1 MFDIVI
7 FISAYL
13 FLLFSIL
20 GYGIFFYR
28 LSFEKLDDLSH
39 ENSIYIGFYGLFFVT
54 LISLFTSLFSS
65 HNLLHNSLLHIFG
78 VFYFLTIKIKN
89 KKEFSKIIFLISII
103 VFSALLI
110 SKTHDD
116 FSYYHFPFTKYL
128 TENKIIFGM
137 GNINHGYNLLSS
149 LFFLNSTFYL
159 PLIGYYSF
167 HYSTVFFLIFFNFF
181 IFKEILSSKNED
193 LIKFLFILALSFFN
207 LSFNRIAEYGTDK
220 PGQLLISILVIK
232 LIQIVLFNKEKEKI
246 SKIIFL
252 LPLLAYCISLKTYFL
267 PYIILGLIIFTLKP
281 DVIKSLKSIFNS
293 KSFIFF
299 SLILIIYF
307 FHHFVSTGCIISP
320 LAATC
325 FEDQF
330 SWARKDMIKLSI
342 WVEQWSKAGAGPNF
356 RVENVQDYIKN
367 FNWVSNWAEKY
378 FYIKVLDQLAILFSS
393 IIVLFLIFKDFK
405 FIQKNRIK
413 LDKKL
418 IFFYILILIIFLTWF
433 SKHPTLRYGGYA
445 IVFLIISVPACVI
458 ISNFKNRIFFNKRLK
473 FFIIFVI
480 IVFNF
485 KNINR
490 IGKEIERGDHYKF
503 QDFPFFALKEKDY
516 KIYDY
521 EAGLKIYSAHH
532 CWSTPTPCGQVNE
545 RVYVKKF
552 KNYYFIHKSE

>member
-54 LISLFTSLFSS
+54 LISLFTSLFLS
-65 HNLLHNSLLHIFG
+65 HNLLHNSLLHVFG
-78 VFYFLTIKIKN
+78 IFYFLTIKIKN
-89 KKEFSKIIFLISII
+89 KKEFSKIIFFISII

-281 DVIKSLKSIFNS
+281 EVIKSLKSIFNS

-405 FIQKNRIK
+405 FNQKNRIK

>member
-54 LISLFTSLFSS
+54 LISLFTSLFLS
-65 HNLLHNSLLHIFG
+65 HNLLHNSLLHVFG
-78 VFYFLTIKIKN
+78 IFYFLIIKIKN
-89 KKEFSKIIFLISII
+89 KKKFSKIIFFISII

-193 LIKFLFILALSFFN
+193 LIKFLFILAFSFFN

-405 FIQKNRIK
+405 FNQKNRIK

-418 IFFYILILIIFLTWF
+418 IFFYFLILIIFLTWF

-445 IVFLIISVPACVI
+445 IVFLIISVPASVI

>member
-54 LISLFTSLFSS
+54 LISLFTSLFLS

-405 FIQKNRIK
+405 FNQKNRIK

>member
-54 LISLFTSLFSS
+54 LISLFTSLFLS

-405 FIQKNRIK
+405 FNQKNRIK

-445 IVFLIISVPACVI
+445 IVFLIISVPASVL
-458 ISNFKNRIFFNKRLK
+458 ISNFKNRNFFNKRLK

>member
-54 LISLFTSLFSS
+54 LISLFTSLFLS

-405 FIQKNRIK
+405 FNQKNRIK

-418 IFFYILILIIFLTWF
+418 IFFYFLILIIFLTWF

-445 IVFLIISVPACVI
+445 IVFLIISVPASVL
-458 ISNFKNRIFFNKRLK
+458 ISNFKNRNFFNKRLK

>member
-54 LISLFTSLFSS
+54 LISLFTSLFLS

-281 DVIKSLKSIFNS
+281 EVIKSLKSIFNS

-405 FIQKNRIK
+405 FNQKNRIK

-445 IVFLIISVPACVI
+445 IVFLIISVPASVL
-458 ISNFKNRIFFNKRLK
+458 ISNFKNRNFFNKRLK

>member
-54 LISLFTSLFSS
+54 LISLFTSLFLS

-89 KKEFSKIIFLISII
+89 KKEFSKIIFFISII

-405 FIQKNRIK
+405 FNQKNRIK

-445 IVFLIISVPACVI
+445 IVFLIISVPVSVL
-458 ISNFKNRIFFNKRLK
+458 ISNLKNRNFFNKRLK

>member
-20 GYGIFFYR
+20 GFGIFFYR

-54 LISLFTSLFSS
+54 LISLFTSLFLS

-89 KKEFSKIIFLISII
+89 KKEFSKIIFFISII

-193 LIKFLFILALSFFN
+193 LIKFLFILAFSFFN

-405 FIQKNRIK
+405 FNQKNRIK

>member
-54 LISLFTSLFSS
+54 LISLFTSLFLS

-89 KKEFSKIIFLISII
+89 KKEFSKIIFFISII

-405 FIQKNRIK
+405 FNQKNRIK

-445 IVFLIISVPACVI
+445 IVFLIISVPASVL
-458 ISNFKNRIFFNKRLK
+458 ISNFKNRNFFNKRLK

>member
-54 LISLFTSLFSS
+54 LISLFTSLFLS

-89 KKEFSKIIFLISII
+89 KKEFSKIIFFISII

-405 FIQKNRIK
+405 FNQKNRIK

-445 IVFLIISVPACVI
+445 IVFLIISIPVSVL
-458 ISNFKNRIFFNKRLK
+458 ISNLKNRNFFNKRLK

>member
-54 LISLFTSLFSS
+54 LISLFTSLFLS

-89 KKEFSKIIFLISII
+89 KKEFSKIIFFISII

-405 FIQKNRIK
+405 FNQKNRIK

>member
-54 LISLFTSLFSS
+54 LISLFTSLFLS
-65 HNLLHNSLLHIFG
+65 HNLLHNSLLHMFG

-89 KKEFSKIIFLISII
+89 KKEFSKIIFFISII

-405 FIQKNRIK
+405 FNQKNRIK

-418 IFFYILILIIFLTWF
+418 IFFYFLILIIFLTWF

-445 IVFLIISVPACVI
+445 IVFLIISVPASVL
-458 ISNFKNRIFFNKRLK
+458 ISNFKNRNFFNKRLK

>member
-20 GYGIFFYR
+20 GFGIFFYR
-28 LSFEKLDDLSH
+28 LSFEKIDDLSN

-54 LISLFTSLFSS
+54 LISLFTSLFLS
-65 HNLLHNSLLHIFG
+65 HSLLHNSLLHVFG
-78 VFYFLTIKIKN
+78 IFYFLTIKIKN
-89 KKEFSKIIFLISII
+89 KKEFSKIIFFISII

-167 HYSTVFFLIFFNFF
+167 HYSAVFFLIFFNFF
-181 IFKEILSSKNED
+181 IFKEILNSKNED
-193 LIKFLFILALSFFN
+193 LIKFLFILAFSFFN

-267 PYIILGLIIFTLKP
+267 PYIILGLIIFTIKP

-299 SLILIIYF
+299 LFILIIYF

-320 LAATC
+320 LAVTC

-405 FIQKNRIK
+405 LNQKNRIK

-445 IVFLIISVPACVI
+445 IVFLIISVPVSVL
-458 ISNFKNRIFFNKRLK
+458 ISNLKTRNFFNKRLK

>member
-54 LISLFTSLFSS
+54 LISLFTSLFLS

-89 KKEFSKIIFLISII
+89 KKEFSKIIFFISII

-367 FNWVSNWAEKY
+367 FNWVPNWAEKY

-405 FIQKNRIK
+405 FNQKNRIK

-445 IVFLIISVPACVI
+445 IVFLIISIPVSVL
-458 ISNFKNRIFFNKRLK
+458 ISNLKNRNFFNKRLK

>member
-54 LISLFTSLFSS
+54 LISLFTSLFLS

-89 KKEFSKIIFLISII
+89 KKEFSKIIFFISIV

-405 FIQKNRIK
+405 FNQKNRIK

>member
-54 LISLFTSLFSS
+54 LISLFTSLFLS

-89 KKEFSKIIFLISII
+89 KKEFSKIIFFISII

-232 LIQIVLFNKEKEKI
+232 LIQIVFFNKEKEKI

-405 FIQKNRIK
+405 FNKKNKVK

-418 IFFYILILIIFLTWF
+418 TFFYILILIIFLTWF

-445 IVFLIISVPACVI
+445 IVFLIISVPASVL
-458 ISNFKNRIFFNKRLK
+458 ISNFKNRNFFNKRLK

-552 KNYYFIHKSE
+552 KNYYFIHKSK

>member
-54 LISLFTSLFSS
+54 LISLFTSLFLS

-89 KKEFSKIIFLISII
+89 KKEFSKIIFFISII

-181 IFKEILSSKNED
+181 IFKEILNPKNED
-193 LIKFLFILALSFFN
+193 LVKFLFILAFSFFN

-367 FNWVSNWAEKY
+367 FNWVPNWAEKY

-405 FIQKNRIK
+405 FNQKNRIK

-445 IVFLIISVPACVI
+445 IVFLIISVPASVL
-458 ISNFKNRIFFNKRLK
+458 ISNFKNRNFFNKRLK

>member
-54 LISLFTSLFSS
+54 LISLFTSLFLS

-89 KKEFSKIIFLISII
+89 KKEFSKIIFFISFI
-103 VFSALLI
+103 VVSALLI

-267 PYIILGLIIFTLKP
+267 PYIILGLIIFTIKT
-281 DVIKSLKSIFNS
+281 DVIKSLKSIFN
-293 KSFIFF
+293 
-299 SLILIIYF
+299 
-307 FHHFVSTGCIISP
+307 
-320 LAATC
+320 
-325 FEDQF
+325 
-330 SWARKDMIKLSI
+330 
-342 WVEQWSKAGAGPNF
+342 
-356 RVENVQDYIKN
+356 
-367 FNWVSNWAEKY
+367 
-378 FYIKVLDQLAILFSS
+378 
-393 IIVLFLIFKDFK
+393 
-405 FIQKNRIK
+405 
-413 LDKKL
+413 
-418 IFFYILILIIFLTWF
+418 
-433 SKHPTLRYGGYA
+433 
-445 IVFLIISVPACVI
+445 
-458 ISNFKNRIFFNKRLK
+458 
-473 FFIIFVI
+473 
-480 IVFNF
+480 
-485 KNINR
+485 
-490 IGKEIERGDHYKF
+490 
-503 QDFPFFALKEKDY
+503 
-516 KIYDY
+516 
-521 EAGLKIYSAHH
+521 
-532 CWSTPTPCGQVNE
+532 
-545 RVYVKKF
+545 
-552 KNYYFIHKSE
+552 

>member
-7 FISAYL
+7 FISSYL

-20 GYGIFFYR
+20 GFGIFFYR
-28 LSFEKLDDLSH
+28 LSFEKIDDLSN

-54 LISLFTSLFSS
+54 LISLFTSLFLS
-65 HNLLHNSLLHIFG
+65 HNLLHNSLLHVFFI
-78 VFYFLTIKIKN
+78 FYFLTIKIKN
-89 KKEFSKIIFLISII
+89 KKEFSKIIFFISII

-167 HYSTVFFLIFFNFF
+167 HYSAVFFLIFFNFF
-181 IFKEILSSKNED
+181 IFKEILNSKNED
-193 LIKFLFILALSFFN
+193 LIKFLFILAFSFFN

-267 PYIILGLIIFTLKP
+267 PYIILGLIIFTIKP

-299 SLILIIYF
+299 SFILIIYF

-405 FIQKNRIK
+405 LNQKNRIK

-445 IVFLIISVPACVI
+445 IVFLIISVPVSVL
-458 ISNFKNRIFFNKRLK
+458 ISNLKTRNFFNKRLK

-545 RVYVKKF
+545 RVYVKKS

>member
-54 LISLFTSLFSS
+54 LISLFTSLFLS
-65 HNLLHNSLLHIFG
+65 HNLLHNFFLHVFG
-78 VFYFLTIKIKN
+78 VFYFLIIKIKN
-89 KKEFSKIIFLISII
+89 KKEFSKIIFFISII

-367 FNWVSNWAEKY
+367 FNWVPNWAEKY

-405 FIQKNRIK
+405 FNQKNRIK

-445 IVFLIISVPACVI
+445 IVFLIISVPASVL
-458 ISNFKNRIFFNKRLK
+458 ISNFKNRNFFNKRLK

>member
-54 LISLFTSLFSS
+54 LISLFTSLFLS

-405 FIQKNRIK
+405 FNQKNRIK

-445 IVFLIISVPACVI
+445 IVFLIISVPVSVL
-458 ISNFKNRIFFNKRLK
+458 ISNFKNRNFFNKRLK

>member
-20 GYGIFFYR
+20 GFGIFFYR

-54 LISLFTSLFSS
+54 LISLFTSLFLS

-181 IFKEILSSKNED
+181 IFKEILNPKNED
-193 LIKFLFILALSFFN
+193 LVKFLFILAFSFFN

-267 PYIILGLIIFTLKP
+267 PYIILGLIIFTIKT

-293 KSFIFF
+293 KSIIFF
-299 SLILIIYF
+299 LLILIIYF

-367 FNWVSNWAEKY
+367 FNWVPNWAEKY

-405 FIQKNRIK
+405 FNQKNRIK

-445 IVFLIISVPACVI
+445 IVFLIISIPVSVL
-458 ISNFKNRIFFNKRLK
+458 ISNLKNRNFFNKRLK

>member
-1 MFDIVI
+1 M
-7 FISAYL
+7 
-13 FLLFSIL
+13 
-20 GYGIFFYR
+20 
-28 LSFEKLDDLSH
+28 
-39 ENSIYIGFYGLFFVT
+39 
-54 LISLFTSLFSS
+54 
-65 HNLLHNSLLHIFG
+65 
-78 VFYFLTIKIKN
+78 
-89 KKEFSKIIFLISII
+89 
-103 VFSALLI
+103 
-110 SKTHDD
+110 
-116 FSYYHFPFTKYL
+116 
-128 TENKIIFGM
+128 
-137 GNINHGYNLLSS
+137 
-149 LFFLNSTFYL
+149 
-159 PLIGYYSF
+159 
-167 HYSTVFFLIFFNFF
+167 
-181 IFKEILSSKNED
+181 
-193 LIKFLFILALSFFN
+193 
-207 LSFNRIAEYGTDK
+207 
-220 PGQLLISILVIK
+220 
-232 LIQIVLFNKEKEKI
+232 
-246 SKIIFL
+246 
-252 LPLLAYCISLKTYFL
+252 
-267 PYIILGLIIFTLKP
+267 GLIIFTLKP
-281 DVIKSLKSIFNS
+281 DVNKSLKSIFNS

-405 FIQKNRIK
+405 FNQKNRIK

-418 IFFYILILIIFLTWF
+418 IFLYFNFNYFSYMVFKASNTSVWWLRNCFLNYFCTRECINQQF
-433 SKHPTLRYGGYA
+433 QKP
-445 IVFLIISVPACVI
+445 
-458 ISNFKNRIFFNKRLK
+458 NFFNKRLK

>member
-20 GYGIFFYR
+20 GFGIFFYR
-28 LSFEKLDDLSH
+28 LSFEKFDDLNH

-54 LISLFTSLFSS
+54 LISLFTSLFLS
-65 HNLLHNSLLHIFG
+65 HNLLHNSLLHVFG
-78 VFYFLTIKIKN
+78 VIYFLTIKIKN
-89 KKEFSKIIFLISII
+89 KKEFSKIIFFISII

-405 FIQKNRIK
+405 FNQKNRIK

>member
-54 LISLFTSLFSS
+54 LISLFTSLFLS

-405 FIQKNRIK
+405 FNQKNTIK

-445 IVFLIISVPACVI
+445 IVFLIISVPVSVL
-458 ISNFKNRIFFNKRLK
+458 ISNLKNRNFFNKRLK

>member
-54 LISLFTSLFSS
+54 LISLFTSLFLS

-89 KKEFSKIIFLISII
+89 KKEFSKIIFFISII

-193 LIKFLFILALSFFN
+193 LIKFLFILAFSFFN

-405 FIQKNRIK
+405 FNQKNRIK

-445 IVFLIISVPACVI
+445 IVFLIISVPASVL
-458 ISNFKNRIFFNKRLK
+458 ISNFKNRNFFNKRLK

>member
-20 GYGIFFYR
+20 GFGIFFYR
-28 LSFEKLDDLSH
+28 LSFEKIDDLSN

-54 LISLFTSLFSS
+54 LISLFTSLFLS
-65 HNLLHNSLLHIFG
+65 HNLLHNSLLHVFG
-78 VFYFLTIKIKN
+78 IFYFLTIKIKN
-89 KKEFSKIIFLISII
+89 KKEFSKIIFFISII

-167 HYSTVFFLIFFNFF
+167 HYSAVFFLIFFNFF
-181 IFKEILSSKNED
+181 IFKEILNSKNED
-193 LIKFLFILALSFFN
+193 LIKFLFILAFSFFN

-267 PYIILGLIIFTLKP
+267 PYIILGLIIFTIKP

-299 SLILIIYF
+299 SFILIIYF

-405 FIQKNRIK
+405 LNQKNRIK

-445 IVFLIISVPACVI
+445 IVFLIISVPVSVL
-458 ISNFKNRIFFNKRLK
+458 ISNLKTRNFFNKRLK

-545 RVYVKKF
+545 RVYVKKS

>member
-28 LSFEKLDDLSH
+28 LSFEKFDDLSH

-54 LISLFTSLFSS
+54 LISLFTSLFLS

-181 IFKEILSSKNED
+181 IFKKILSSKNED

-405 FIQKNRIK
+405 FNQKNRIK

-418 IFFYILILIIFLTWF
+418 IFFYFLILIIFLTWF

-445 IVFLIISVPACVI
+445 IVFLIISVPASVL
-458 ISNFKNRIFFNKRLK
+458 ISNFKNRNFFNKRLK

>member
-54 LISLFTSLFSS
+54 LISLFTSLFLS

-89 KKEFSKIIFLISII
+89 KKEFSKIIFFISII

-181 IFKEILSSKNED
+181 IFKEILNPKNED
-193 LIKFLFILALSFFN
+193 LVKFLFILAFSFFN

-405 FIQKNRIK
+405 FNQKNRIK

-445 IVFLIISVPACVI
+445 IVFLIISIPVSVL
-458 ISNFKNRIFFNKRLK
+458 ISNLKNRNFFNKRLK

>member
-54 LISLFTSLFSS
+54 LISLFTSLFLS

-89 KKEFSKIIFLISII
+89 KKEFSKIIFFISII

-193 LIKFLFILALSFFN
+193 LIKFLFILAFSFFN

-405 FIQKNRIK
+405 FNQKNRIK

-418 IFFYILILIIFLTWF
+418 IFFYFLILIIFLTWF

-445 IVFLIISVPACVI
+445 IVFLIISVPASVL
-458 ISNFKNRIFFNKRLK
+458 ISNFKNRNFFNKRLK

>member
-54 LISLFTSLFSS
+54 LISLFTSLFLS

-89 KKEFSKIIFLISII
+89 KKEFSKIIFFISII

-181 IFKEILSSKNED
+181 IFKEILNPKYED
-193 LIKFLFILALSFFN
+193 LVKFLFILAFSFFN

-267 PYIILGLIIFTLKP
+267 PYIILGLIIFILKP

-405 FIQKNRIK
+405 FNQKNRIK

>member
-54 LISLFTSLFSS
+54 LISLFTSLFLS

-78 VFYFLTIKIKN
+78 IFYFLTIKIKN
-89 KKEFSKIIFLISII
+89 KKEFSKIIFFISII

-193 LIKFLFILALSFFN
+193 LIKFLFILAFSFFN

-405 FIQKNRIK
+405 FNQKNRIK

-445 IVFLIISVPACVI
+445 IVFLIISVPASVL
-458 ISNFKNRIFFNKRLK
+458 ISNFKNRNFFNKRLK

>member
-54 LISLFTSLFSS
+54 LISLFTSLFLS
-65 HNLLHNSLLHIFG
+65 HNLLHNSFLHIFG

-89 KKEFSKIIFLISII
+89 KKEFSKIIFFISII

-405 FIQKNRIK
+405 FNQKNRIK

>member
-54 LISLFTSLFSS
+54 LISLFTSLFLS

-89 KKEFSKIIFLISII
+89 KKEFSKIIFFISII

-405 FIQKNRIK
+405 FNQKNTIK

-445 IVFLIISVPACVI
+445 IVFLIISVPVSVL
-458 ISNFKNRIFFNKRLK
+458 ISNLKNRNFFNKRLK

>member
-54 LISLFTSLFSS
+54 LISLFTSLFLS
-65 HNLLHNSLLHIFG
+65 HNLLHNSLLHVFG
-78 VFYFLTIKIKN
+78 IFYFLTIKIKN
-89 KKEFSKIIFLISII
+89 KKEFSKIIFFISII

-193 LIKFLFILALSFFN
+193 LIKFLFILAFSFFN

-405 FIQKNRIK
+405 FNQKNRIK

-445 IVFLIISVPACVI
+445 IVFLIISVPVSVL
-458 ISNFKNRIFFNKRLK
+458 ISNLKNRNFFNKRLK